1 MAMMFRIFL
10 ESGFMLM
17 ILSAFFFAI
26 TDIIIKFISPSLGVI
41 QIAFVRFLIG
51 ALILWPMLKSS
62 GQSLIGNSN
71 RVLLLR
77 GFTGTLAFFCLLK
90 AIAMIPLSNAMVLFY
105 TFPLF
110 ATFFA
115 FFLLKE
121 RFKRLEI
128 MLTLVGMIGIYIL
141 INPSSHIYTIGHMF
155 GLLAGCFAG
164 FTVVLIRKLRKTNG
178 PLIIY
183 FYFCI
188 VGGIISSPF
197 FIIKF
202 KLPDLEQSSLLIFL
216 AVIFLIAQILM
227 NQGFKFCKASEGGVI
242 LMSEV
247 VYAGIAGVVVFDD
260 TLSLNFLAGAC
271 LIVGSGAGLNLIAHK
286 NNISIPMA
294 NM

>member
-1 MAMMFRIFL
+1 MFRIFL
-10 ESGFMLM
+10 ESGFMAI

-51 ALILWPMLKSS
+51 ALILWPMLKLS
-62 GQSLIGNSN
+62 GQSLMGNSI

-110 ATFFA
+110 ATLFA

-128 MLTLVGMIGIYIL
+128 MLTLVGMIGIYIF
-141 INPSSHIYTIGHMF
+141 INPSSHTYTIGHMF

-164 FTVVLIRKLRKTNG
+164 FTIVLIRKLRKTNG

-188 VGGIISSPF
+188 VGGIISFPF

-202 KLPDLEQSSLLIFL
+202 KLPDLEQSREEIKGMVL
-216 AVIFLIAQILM
+216 AA
-227 NQGFKFCKASEGGVI
+227 
-242 LMSEV
+242 
-247 VYAGIAGVVVFDD
+247 
-260 TLSLNFLAGAC
+260 
-271 LIVGSGAGLNLIAHK
+271 
-286 NNISIPMA
+286 
-294 NM
+294 

>member
-1 MAMMFRIFL
+1 MFRIFL
-10 ESGFMLM
+10 ESGFMAM

-62 GQSLIGNSN
+62 GQSLIGNSI

-110 ATFFA
+110 ATLFA

-128 MLTLVGMIGIYIL
+128 MLTLVGMIGIYIF
-141 INPSSHIYTIGHMF
+141 INPSSHTYTIGHMF

-164 FTVVLIRKLRKTNG
+164 FTIVLIRKLRKTNG

-188 VGGIISSPF
+188 VGGIISFPF

-202 KLPDLEQSSLLIFL
+202 KLPDLEQSSLLVLL
-216 AVIFLIAQILM
+216 AVIFLVAQVFM
-227 NQGFKFCKASEGGVI
+227 NQGFKFCKASEGSVI

-247 VYAGIAGVVVFDD
+247 VYAGIAGVILFDD

-271 LIVGSGAGLNLIAHK
+271 LIIGSGVGLNLIAHK
-286 NNISIPMA
+286 NNISVPMA
-294 NM
+294 M

>member
-1 MAMMFRIFL
+1 MFRIFL
-10 ESGFMLM
+10 ESGFMAM

-62 GQSLIGNSN
+62 GQSLIGNSI

-141 INPSSHIYTIGHMF
+141 INPSSHTYTIGHMF

-164 FTVVLIRKLRKTNG
+164 FTIVLIRKLRKTNG

-188 VGGIISSPF
+188 VGGIISFPF

-202 KLPDLEQSSLLIFL
+202 KLPDLEQSSLLVLL
-216 AVIFLIAQILM
+216 AVIFLVAQVFM
-227 NQGFKFCKASEGGVI
+227 NQGFKFCKASEGSVI

-247 VYAGIAGVVVFDD
+247 VYAGIAGVILFDD

-271 LIVGSGAGLNLIAHK
+271 LIIGSGVGLNLIAHK
-286 NNISIPMA
+286 NNISGPMT
-294 NM
+294 

>member
-1 MAMMFRIFL
+1 MMFRIFL
-10 ESGFMLM
+10 ESGFMAM

-62 GQSLIGNSN
+62 GQSLIGNSI

-110 ATFFA
+110 ATLFA

-128 MLTLVGMIGIYIL
+128 MLTLVGMIGIYIF
-141 INPSSHIYTIGHMF
+141 INPSSHTYTIGHMF

-164 FTVVLIRKLRKTNG
+164 FTIVLIRKLRKTNG

-188 VGGIISSPF
+188 VGGIISFPF

-202 KLPDLEQSSLLIFL
+202 KLPDLEQSSLLVLL
-216 AVIFLIAQILM
+216 AVIFLVAQVFM
-227 NQGFKFCKASEGGVI
+227 NQGFKFCKASEGSVI

-247 VYAGIAGVVVFDD
+247 VYAGIAGVILFDD

-271 LIVGSGAGLNLIAHK
+271 LIIGSGVGLNLIAHK
-286 NNISIPMA
+286 NNISVPMA
-294 NM
+294 M